1 MLTKSWFA
9 SLHLEGGKKPT
20 KHCSNKI
27 FPNITVF
34 IVNPEILF

>member
-9 SLHLEGGKKPT
+9 SLHLGGKPT

-27 FPNITVF
+27 LPNITVF